1 MALFPEKFS
10 FMPQSCHFQVSS
22 PPTLPIYPVGL
33 MNASSLW
40 PRDTESQRRVL
51 LCSHLP
57 PCRQGPTDIPVN
69 PRSPP
74 LTWALALTSSRATWR
89 LSLVGEHTYSNS
101 RAPGILKVMVMILQS
116 RQFSELLVEDTGD
129 STTSLFPRVPE
140 VALKRTQILEV
151 RARNYK
157 LGCTEYISKPR
168 SNT

>member
-1 MALFPEKFS
+1 MALFPEKF
-10 FMPQSCHFQVSS
+10 
-22 PPTLPIYPVGL
+22 PPCPRAAISKWALRPPSLFNPVGL

-40 PRDTESQRRVL
+40 PRDTESQRRVP

-89 LSLVGEHTYSNS
+89 LSLVGQHTYSNS
-101 RAPGILKVMVMILQS
+101 RDPSILKVMVMILQS

-140 VALKRTQILEV
+140 VALKRVQILEV
-151 RARNYK
+151 RARNCK
-157 LGCTEYISKPR
+157 LSCTEYISKPR